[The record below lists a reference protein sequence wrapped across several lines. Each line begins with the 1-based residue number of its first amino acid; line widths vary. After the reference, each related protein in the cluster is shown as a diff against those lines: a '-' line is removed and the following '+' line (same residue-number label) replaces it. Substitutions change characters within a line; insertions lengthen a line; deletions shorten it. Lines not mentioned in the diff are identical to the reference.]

1 MFDYVKSWLKRM
13 IAPMN
18 SKIAK
23 LLKCMA
29 IPFYQALTTGLL
41 LVAPLALADKGEV
54 SNAAQTHIRT
64 TLSAQKDSAIRLE
77 ARQAPLGQI
86 LKEIASKTGA
96 HIHYSV
102 LPEALV
108 TATCVGANVS
118 QIMNCLVAKQVG
130 LVTHSPKQGKPAEF
144 WVLGPCVGSCQ
155 ALTIQPAIPQTQAAT
170 DQQHKSITEEQA
182 QIDQTKQEQ
191 SDKLLE
197 QAKVKD
203 PEQRYE
209 AITRLISEGVK
220 DDPNV
225 RKVLEVALAD
235 KEANVRAQA
244 VYALARREGKGA
256 AKELRQAMRDKDAN
270 VRLMA
275 VNYAGNDTV
284 LLQQALTDK
293 DLMIHD
299 IALSKLKALKQTQGA
314 K

>member
-1 MFDYVKSWLKRM
+1 M
-13 IAPMN
+13 IAPMS
-18 SKIAK
+18 SKSAK

-29 IPFYQALTTGLL
+29 IAFYQTLTTGLL
-41 LVAPLALADKGEV
+41 LVAPLAIADKREV
-54 SNAAQTHIRT
+54 NNAAQTHIQI
-64 TLSAQKDSAIRLE
+64 TLSAQKDSGIRLE
-77 ARQAPLGQI
+77 ARQTPLGQI
-86 LKEIASKTGA
+86 LKEIANKTGSY
-96 HIHYSV
+96 IHYSV

-118 QIMNCLVAKQVG
+118 QIMDCLVAKRVG
-130 LVTHSPKQGKPAEF
+130 LVTHSPKQGKPTEF
-144 WVLGPCVGSCQ
+144 WVLGSCVGSCQ
-155 ALTIQPAIPQTQAAT
+155 AVTIEPAIPQTQTAT
-170 DQQHKSITEEQA
+170 DQQHKRITKEQA
-182 QIDQTKQEQ
+182 QIEQTKQEQ

-197 QAKVKD
+197 QARAKD

-220 DDPNV
+220 NDDPNV
-225 RKVLEVALAD
+225 RKALEEALAD

-299 IALSKLKALKQTQGA
+299 IALSKLKALSNTMNKVQ
-314 K
+314 